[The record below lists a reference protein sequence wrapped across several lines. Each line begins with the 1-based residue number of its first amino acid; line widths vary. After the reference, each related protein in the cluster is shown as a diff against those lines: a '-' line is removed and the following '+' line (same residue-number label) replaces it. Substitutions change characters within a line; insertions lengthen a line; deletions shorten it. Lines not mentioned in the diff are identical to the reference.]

1 MSLGLVACLEALARR
16 VRSLTAVL
24 ASDRFDGHAPRRY
37 DLDRRHAGLLKAHG
51 AQRQGV
57 QWSDREIDERAAA
70 IERGEYLSEEEN
82 EHVALPSPDK
92 KPAAGSPEA
101 RSMRNF
107 DKEAEDALK
116 SVKYDLSPR
125 SKKRCQAEAEGFRAA
140 ARPDDARLYV
150 MRHRAAFHDLLL
162 LVGRVNAYRQRLED
176 LKGQRMKLDQEKR
189 QCNDVLGYLHREIFT
204 CEVHLKQVEKDLIGA
219 SKVMQVGDSAFH

>member
-1 MSLGLVACLEALARR
+1 MPHCLDGHVEGVRASTRLASERR
-16 VRSLTAVL
+16 QFRDGVRSTQAV
-24 ASDRFDGHAPRRY
+24 Y
-37 DLDRRHAGLLKAHG
+37 DLDRRHAGLLKSHG

-70 IERGEYLSEEEN
+70 IERGEYLSDDEV
-82 EHVALPSPDK
+82 EHVALPSPEK
-92 KPAAGSPEA
+92 QPAAGSPEA
-101 RSMRNF
+101 RSMRDF
-107 DKEAEDALK
+107 DKEAEDQLK
-116 SVKYDLSPR
+116 SIKYDLSPR
-125 SKKRCQAEAEGFRAA
+125 SKKRCEAEAQSFRAA
-140 ARPDDARLYV
+140 ARPDDERLHV
-150 MRHRAAFHDLLL
+150 MRHRAAFHDMLL

-219 SKVMQVGDSAFH
+219 SKVLTQRRK

>member
-1 MSLGLVACLEALARR
+1 M
-16 VRSLTAVL
+16 
-24 ASDRFDGHAPRRY
+24 
-37 DLDRRHAGLLKAHG
+37 
-51 AQRQGV
+51 

-70 IERGEYLSEEEN
+70 IERGDYLSDEEN

-116 SVKYDLSPR
+116 SIKYDLSPR
-125 SKKRCQAEAEGFRAA
+125 SKKRCQAEADGFRAA

-150 MRHRAAFHDLLL
+150 MRHRAAFHDLCCWWAGSRASTTAGGPQGPAHEARLGEAPMQRRAGLL
-162 LVGRVNAYRQRLED
+162 TAR
-176 LKGQRMKLDQEKR
+176 
-189 QCNDVLGYLHREIFT
+189 FT
-204 CEVHLKQVEKDLIGA
+204 CEVHLKQVEKDLIDE
-219 SKVMQVGDSAFH
+219 QV

>member
-1 MSLGLVACLEALARR
+1 MVALSSLSRLARR
-16 VRSLTAVL
+16 VHALTVSRRWRGGGRHAI
-24 ASDRFDGHAPRRY
+24 DGNAPRRY
-37 DLDRRHAGLLKAHG
+37 DLDRRHSGLLKAHG

-70 IERGEYLSEEEN
+70 IERGDYLSDEEN

-101 RSMRNF
+101 RSMRDF
-107 DKEAEDALK
+107 DKEAQDALK
-116 SVKYDLSPR
+116 SIKYDLSPR

-219 SKVMQVGDSAFH
+219 SKVMTQSQK

>member
-1 MSLGLVACLEALARR
+1 MNNADLNRRQAVQLVETLTALGLRH
-16 VRSLTAVL
+16 AVL
-24 ASDRFDGHAPRRY
+24 SPGARNTPLMLALHDAVTQGSDIRLHS
-37 DLDRRHAGLLKAHG
+37 
-51 AQRQGV
+51 V
-57 QWSDREIDERAAA
+57 IDERAAA
-70 IERGEYLSEEEN
+70 IERGDYLSDEEN
-82 EHVALPSPDK
+82 EHVALPSPEK
-92 KPAAGSPEA
+92 QPAAGSPEA
-101 RSMRNF
+101 RSMRDF

-116 SVKYDLSPR
+116 SIKYDLSPR
-125 SKKRCQAEAEGFRAA
+125 SKKRCQAEADGFRAA

-219 SKVMQVGDSAFH
+219 SKVMQVSDSVSVSEVF

>member
-1 MSLGLVACLEALARR
+1 MVAAMASARLHR
-16 VRSLTAVL
+16 LDGVDAAASRAT
-24 ASDRFDGHAPRRY
+24 SDRFDVPRRPSTTSTE
-37 DLDRRHAGLLKAHG
+37 DSGTLEGPWGPAPGRAVG
-51 AQRQGV
+51 
-57 QWSDREIDERAAA
+57 DREIDERAAA
-70 IERGEYLSEEEN
+70 IERGEYLSDEEN

-116 SVKYDLSPR
+116 SIKYDLSPR
-125 SKKRCQAEAEGFRAA
+125 SKKRCQAEADGFRAA

-162 LVGRVNAYRQRLED
+162 LVGRVNAYRQRAGGPQGPAHEARP
-176 LKGQRMKLDQEKR
+176 GEAPMQRRAGL
-189 QCNDVLGYLHREIFT
+189 L
-204 CEVHLKQVEKDLIGA
+204 A
-219 SKVMQVGDSAFH
+219 